1 MRSANHL
8 FSKHSIRPL
17 PASLSKTTAVGGD
30 LAHRGI
36 AGRPGSRS
44 AVNQLGMVAF
54 LFLSLAHPAESQTA
68 RKVSSLSE
76 TAANP
81 IADARA
87 EVVYGHARFTVLTS
101 QLIRME
107 WAPKDAF
114 EEHASL
120 VFINRRLPIPR
131 FERELKN
138 GTLVIRTGEL
148 VLRYSPAGSD
158 GRFTQENL
166 SIELS
171 LNGRQVSWHPGMADT
186 GNLLGTARTL
196 DDTRG
201 LLTPIAMEPG
211 LISIDG
217 WTIVDDSTR
226 PLFDHADFSFLDGE
240 KSPWPWVMLRPSGER
255 QDWYFFGYGH
265 NYRQALYDYVRV
277 AGRIPIPP
285 RFAFGIWWSR
295 YWAYSDQELERLVR
309 GFRENDT
316 PLDVLVID
324 MDWHPTFGTNFDVLD
339 QSGHVKGW
347 SGYSWNR
354 VLFPDPGGFLK
365 SIHEQGVRVT
375 LNVHPASGV
384 QSWEDPYVA
393 MAKASGIDPATK
405 QYVPFDISDKTFA
418 TNYMDL
424 LHHPLERQGIDFW
437 WLDWQQEDKTK
448 MPEVNPTWWLA
459 YVHFTDQQREGKRPL
474 LLNRW
479 GGLGTH
485 RYQIGFSGDAVS
497 VWDSL
502 AFQPWFT
509 ATAANVGYA
518 YWSHDIGGHIPGA
531 VGPELYTRWV
541 QFGCFSPILRT
552 HTTKNP
558 DSERRIW
565 AYPEPY
571 SGIMRDAF
579 QLRRAFQPYLY
590 TEARRTYDTGLAFV
604 RPLYYDWPE
613 AKESYQTRGEYNFGD
628 SLIIAP
634 ITSPVDGDSQLA
646 AKQVWLP
653 QGEWIEWPTGRYIHG
668 PATLEGRF
676 SMQQVPVYAKA
687 GAIIPMQSP
696 ANGFGEKPLEPL
708 QLTIFPMDDGQRS
721 TYTLYEDS
729 GESEEYKRGVSA
741 LTRVEATRT
750 GDDLDIV
757 IGPTRGRYPRMPE
770 ERSYELRFPADWPP
784 DSVTANGSSIA
795 SAPRKGHVGWRY
807 EGNTLTTTVRVA
819 VQSTASTLHIRVHRA
834 AGLEAKRADLDG
846 FAGMMMRLREANNTL
861 NSLWPLVWAPDSL
874 IDAMQSGDRLSYY
887 PQNAQ
892 SVLQHFRSSY
902 QEALSSVRRI
912 ADRTSVS
919 DADLI
924 ARLQKAGV
932 DTSHPQ
938 ESVTRYRIYVQRA
951 LTQITS
957 AQNGREMQ

>member
-1 MRSANHL
+1 MSFSGTQVDSADGPYEDQW
-8 FSKHSIRPL
+8 S
-17 PASLSKTTAVGGD
+17 GGNVVHITG
-30 LAHRGI
+30 LL
-36 AGRPGSRS
+36 GSRWPLKE
-44 AVNQLGMVAF
+44 LGILWF
-54 LFLSLAHPAESQTA
+54 LLFALGYPAQSQTGEITK
-68 RKVSSLSE
+68 KVSLLPE
-76 TAANP
+76 IAADP

-87 EVVYGHARFTVLTS
+87 VVVHGRARFTILTS

-107 WAPKDAF
+107 WAANGVF
-114 EEHASL
+114 ENHASL
-120 VFINRRLPIPR
+120 VFINRRLPVPG
-131 FERELKN
+131 FEREVKD
-138 GTLVIRTGEL
+138 GTLTIRTSALEL
-148 VLRYSPAGSD
+148 NYCPAAGTD
-158 GRFTQENL
+158 GRLSQENL
-166 SIELS
+166 SLKLR
-171 LNGRQVSWHPGMADT
+171 LNGRQVVWHPGTADT

-196 DDTRG
+196 DDTKG
-201 LLTPIAMEPG
+201 LLTPIAIEPG

-217 WTIVDDSTR
+217 WTVVDDSTR
-226 PLFDHADFSFLDGE
+226 PLFDSTDFSFVGGA
-240 KSPWPWVMLRPSGER
+240 KSPWPWVMLRPPGER
-255 QDWYFFGYGH
+255 QDYYFFGYGH
-265 NYRQALYDYVRV
+265 NYRQALDDYVRV

-295 YWAYSDQELERLVR
+295 YWAYSDQEIEQLVR

-354 VLFPDPGGFLK
+354 LLFPDPDAFLK
-365 SIHEQGVRVT
+365 RIHERGLRVT
-375 LNVHPASGV
+375 LNLHPASGV
-384 QSWEDPYVA
+384 QPWEDTYAA
-393 MAKASGIDPATK
+393 MAKATGIDPGTK
-405 QYVPFDISDKTFA
+405 KYVPFDITDKKFA

-558 DSERRIW
+558 ESERRIW

-579 QLRRAFQPYLY
+579 QLRRALQPYLY
-590 TEARRTYDTGLAFV
+590 TEASRTHDTGLAFV
-604 RPLYYDWPE
+604 RSLYYDWPE
-613 AKESYQTRGEYNFGD
+613 AKESYQARGEYNFGD
-628 SLIIAP
+628 SLIVAP
-634 ITSPVDGDSQLA
+634 VTRPVDTDSQLA
-646 AKQVWLP
+646 TETVWLP
-653 QGEWIEWPTGRYIHG
+653 PGDWFEWPTGHSIHG
-668 PATLEGRF
+668 PATVEGRF
-676 SMQQVPVYAKA
+676 SIEQIPVYAKA

-696 ANGFGEKPLEPL
+696 SNSNDEKPVDPL
-708 QLTIFPMDDGQRS
+708 QLTVFPMTGGQQS
-721 TYTLYEDS
+721 SYTFYEDS
-729 GESEEYKRGVSA
+729 SQSEEYRRGVSA
-741 LTRVEATRT
+741 STKVEARRN
-750 GDDLDIV
+750 GDDLDVTIDP
-757 IGPTRGRYPRMPE
+757 IQGRYAGMPQL
-770 ERSYELRFPADWPP
+770 RSYELRLPADWPP
-784 DSVTANGSSIA
+784 DSVTANGHSIGYVPGKD
-795 SAPRKGHVGWRY
+795 SPGWRY
-807 EGNTLTTTVRVA
+807 DGNTLTTTVRVA
-819 VQSTASTLHIRVHRA
+819 AQPTASILRIRVHRA
-834 AGLEAKRADLDG
+834 AGLEAKRSDLDG
-846 FAGMMMRLREANNTL
+846 FAGKMTRLRAANDTL

-874 IDAMQSGDRLSYY
+874 IDAMQSGDRLTYS

-892 SVLQHFRSSY
+892 RELQHYRSSY
-902 QEALSSVRRI
+902 MEAVWSLRVI
-912 ADRTSVS
+912 ADKRNVS
-919 DADLI
+919 DAELI
-924 ARLQKAGV
+924 ERLQKNGLDA
-932 DTSHPQ
+932 SHPQ
-938 ESVTRYRIYVQRA
+938 ESITRYRVHTQRA
-951 LTQITS
+951 LTQITNS
-957 AQNGREMQ
+957 ETRVPERQ